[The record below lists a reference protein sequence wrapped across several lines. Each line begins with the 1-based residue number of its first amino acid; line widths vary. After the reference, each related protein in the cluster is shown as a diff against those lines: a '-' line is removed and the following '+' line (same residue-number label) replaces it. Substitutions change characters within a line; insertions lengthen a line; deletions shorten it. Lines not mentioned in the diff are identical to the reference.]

1 MHDIAI
7 HLEHAEQQGKD
18 LPIAIAVS
26 NEPIISVAAGMSVL
40 YGQSKYKMAAVLQGK
55 PYPVV
60 RTRNG
65 LDVPWGSEYVLEG
78 RILARQREPEGP
90 FGEFPGQYSG
100 GHSFPVVEIDR
111 VSHCKDPIYEA
122 LYLGVPWTE
131 MDYMCAVNTCAPLYV
146 QLKKEIPEIV
156 AVSAIF
162 TLGFIVIVST
172 KRRYGGFAK
181 AVGLRVM
188 TTPHGLGY
196 AKIVIVVDETIDP
209 FVGLGF
215 MAAVTTRVRL
225 MTSLRR

>member
-1 MHDIAI
+1 
-7 HLEHAEQQGKD
+7 
-18 LPIAIAVS
+18 
-26 NEPIISVAAGMSVL
+26 
-40 YGQSKYKMAAVLQGK
+40 
-55 PYPVV
+55 
-60 RTRNG
+60 
-65 LDVPWGSEYVLEG
+65 VLEG

-100 GHSFPVVEIDR
+100 GHSYPVIEIER

-131 MDYMCAVNTCAPLYV
+131 MDYLCAVNTCAPLHV
-146 QLKKEIPEIV
+146 QLKKDFPEVV
-156 AVSAIF
+156 AVNAIF

-196 AKIVIVVDETIDP
+196 AKIVIVVDETVDP
-209 FVGLGF
+209 FDMKQVMWAVSTKVNPAGDVTILPNLCIDLLDPASEPAGISHRMIIDATTPVWPDRRGNFGQALDSPQQTDEWRKKLGA
-215 MAAVTTRVRL
+215 ML
-225 MTSLRR
+225 KELRT

>member
-1 MHDIAI
+1 MKGKNRLGIQTVPVHDIAI

-90 FGEFPGQYSG
+90 FGEFPASVLRRAQLSG
-100 GHSFPVVEIDR
+100 GRDR
-111 VSHCKDPIYEA
+111 QRLA
-122 LYLGVPWTE
+122 LVKTDL
-131 MDYMCAVNTCAPLYV
+131 
-146 QLKKEIPEIV
+146 
-156 AVSAIF
+156 
-162 TLGFIVIVST
+162 
-172 KRRYGGFAK
+172 
-181 AVGLRVM
+181 
-188 TTPHGLGY
+188 
-196 AKIVIVVDETIDP
+196 
-209 FVGLGF
+209 
-215 MAAVTTRVRL
+215 
-225 MTSLRR
+225 

>member
-1 MHDIAI
+1 MR
-7 HLEHAEQQGKD
+7 L
-18 LPIAIAVS
+18 
-26 NEPIISVAAGMSVL
+26 
-40 YGQSKYKMAAVLQGK
+40 
-55 PYPVV
+55 
-60 RTRNG
+60 
-65 LDVPWGSEYVLEG
+65 
-78 RILARQREPEGP
+78 
-90 FGEFPGQYSG
+90 
-100 GHSFPVVEIDR
+100 
-111 VSHCKDPIYEA
+111 

-209 FVGLGF
+209 FDIKQVMWALSTKVNPAGDVTILPNLCIDLLDPASEPPGISHRMIIDATTPVPPDRRGSFGQELDSPQQTDEWRKKLGA
-215 MAAVTTRVRL
+215 MVKEL
-225 MTSLRR
+225 QK